1 MLQEVLALTSST
13 PLCLLNLLFPS
24 ISYSCIVCLHVRLVF
39 KCTMKLF
46 KRNFKQTHWNIHF
59 NTTMTRQKKN
69 TLAFH
74 RARPVI
80 TSPPFVKFSLQLS
93 TLGESS
99 TCGQNGTT
107 ERCQYYGWWLKSCTA
122 SHVSYTRVGGFSLWP
137 LNFNFGFTWKVV
149 QDFSHSEIPM
159 FHVLHHHNVKIEG
172 AGETTPYQK
181 WCKISAI
188 LRDKRCGYETD
199 EITICNWG
207 TLLEV
212 SVSVRS

>member
-1 MLQEVLALTSST
+1 
-13 PLCLLNLLFPS
+13 
-24 ISYSCIVCLHVRLVF
+24 
-39 KCTMKLF
+39 MKLF
-46 KRNFKQTHWNIHF
+46 KRILNKHIGTSISHN
-59 NTTMTRQKKN
+59 NDSSKKN

-80 TSPPFVKFSLQLS
+80 TVSSICEIFVAAVDS
-93 TLGESS
+93 GESS

-172 AGETTPYQK
+172 AGKQLLTKVVQDFGHIEGQEMRVWNGWNHNLQLRNTTGGE
-181 WCKISAI
+181 CKCKVLSCRLYACNYVTNHIVKI
-188 LRDKRCGYETD
+188 L
-199 EITICNWG
+199 
-207 TLLEV
+207 
-212 SVSVRS
+212 